1 MSKKSKAKDV
11 WKKNAF
17 AEIKT
22 RLPYMIPWQ
31 RLDEN
36 GIIHNKDDSLQ
47 ITFSYRPL
55 DIESATEQEL
65 VINTARMNN
74 ILRRLGTGWVVYM
87 EAQRRK
93 SEDYIPAK
101 MAHPLTQMMEDER
114 REYFKD
120 GEHFENTYYF
130 TLLYAPPTTKL
141 ERKFFSWFFNE
152 SEDVKDLEVEIDEK
166 VHDFLHQAE
175 IVFGLLSELLPECRV
190 LAPEETLTYLHS
202 TVSDRY
208 HKVKVPYPAM
218 MLDSFL
224 YDSDFAT
231 ELQPILGNSH
241 CRIVTI
247 LYYTPQANAGFLDPL
262 NALGFEYRW
271 VSRFI
276 FLDKSDANKEM
287 ENYKAA
293 WNQQTKGITQ
303 RFQEIITRKESP
315 EINETAILK
324 KDEVSLA
331 MQELNMDY
339 VGYGYYSMSVIVLDE
354 NEEDV
359 KKKAMDIMKTMNNL
373 GFTAKIEDLNAG
385 EAWFGSLPG
394 VYRANVRRNM
404 VSTLNFC
411 HMAPASDI
419 WAGEKMNKHLNGP
432 TLLYA
437 DTVGSVP
444 FRLSLHQG
452 DVGHAMVIGPTGS
465 GKSVLLNALEA
476 HFQKYPDSRM
486 FIFDKAAS
494 SRAMTLGVGG
504 NFYNL
509 GTEGESELSFQPLAK
524 VDNENE
530 KTWASEWLYNFLR
543 LENFPVT
550 PREKELIWDALNN
563 LVDMPE
569 SQRTISIFVGLVQ
582 DLELRQAF
590 APLTRGG
597 SYGKLFDSNVDRFG
611 SGRWQVFEMETLMNT
626 PAIVPATLD
635 YLFHRIESQLKEDG
649 APSMIVLDE
658 CWLYLK
664 NPIFAEKL
672 REYFKDM
679 RKKNTGIIFATQ
691 NLSDIADSEI
701 ASTVIGNCPTQIFLP
716 NIKATNEHN
725 SALYRSFGLND
736 RQIQIL
742 AQSMPRRQYY
752 LTTPRGNRLFELSL
766 QPVEKA
772 FFTATSKEDQ
782 IMIDQ
787 LLREYPHEEFTWRWL
802 EYKRLPEQA
811 AKIRG
816 GNDVQSKGHSA

>member
-1 MSKKSKAKDV
+1 MSKKSKPKDV
-11 WKKNAF
+11 WGKNAF
-17 AEIKT
+17 AEIKS

-31 RLDEN
+31 RIDEN
-36 GIIHNKDDSLQ
+36 GIIYNKDDSLQ
-47 ITFSYRPL
+47 MTFSYRPL

-65 VINTARMNN
+65 VINTARLNN
-74 ILRRLGTGWVVYM
+74 ILRRLGTGWVVNM

-93 SEDYIPAK
+93 SEDYMTAK
-101 MAHPLTQMMEDER
+101 MSHPLTQIMEDER
-114 REYFKD
+114 REYFQSGD
-120 GEHFENTYYF
+120 HFENTYYF
-130 TLLYAPPTTKL
+130 TILYAPPTTKL
-141 ERKFFSWFFNE
+141 ERKFFSWFFKD
-152 SEDVKDLEVEIDEK
+152 SAPVKELEVEIDEK
-166 VHDFLHQAE
+166 VRDFLHQAE
-175 IVFGLLSELLPECRV
+175 IVFGLLDELLPDCRV
-190 LAPEETLTYLHS
+190 LTPDETLTYLHS

-208 HKVKVPYPAM
+208 HKVRVPYPAM
-218 MLDSFL
+218 MLDSYL
-224 YDSDFAT
+224 YDSDFAG
-231 ELQPILGNSH
+231 ELQPKLGDSH

-247 LYYTPQANAGFLDPL
+247 LYYAPQANAGFLDPL
-262 NALGFEYRW
+262 NNLGFEYRW

-276 FLDKSDANKEM
+276 FLDKSDANTEM

-303 RFQEIITRKESP
+303 RLQEIITRKESP
-315 EINETAILK
+315 EVNETALIK
-324 KDEVSLA
+324 KDEISLA
-331 MQELNMDY
+331 IQDLNMDY
-339 VGYGYYSMSVIVLDE
+339 VGYGYYSMSVIVLDQD
-354 NEEDV
+354 EDEV
-359 KKKAMDIMKTMNNL
+359 KKKAMEILKAINNL
-373 GFTAKIEDLNAG
+373 GFTAKIEDLNSG

-419 WAGEKMNKHLNGP
+419 WAGEKMNEHLKGP

-437 DTVGSVP
+437 DTIGSVP
-444 FRLSLHQG
+444 FRLSLHQD
-452 DVGHAMVIGPTGS
+452 DVGHAMIVGPTGA
-465 GKSVLLNALEA
+465 GKSVLLNTLEA
-476 HFQKYPDSRM
+476 HFQKYPGSRM

-494 SRAMTLGVGG
+494 SRALTLALGG

-509 GTEGESELSFQPLAK
+509 GVEGNGELSFQPLAQI
-524 VDNENE
+524 DNENE
-530 KTWASEWLYNFLR
+530 RSWAAEWLYNFLR
-543 LENFPVT
+543 LENFSIT
-550 PREKELIWDALNN
+550 PREKELIWDALNT
-563 LVDMPE
+563 LADMPD
-569 SQRTISIFVGLVQ
+569 SQRTLSIFVGLVQ
-582 DLELRQAF
+582 DQELRQAF
-590 APLTRGG
+590 GPLTKGG

-635 YLFHRIESQLKEDG
+635 YLFHRIEAQLKEDG

-701 ASTVIGNCPTQIFLP
+701 ANTVMGNCPTQIFLP

-725 SALYRSFGLND
+725 MALYRSFGLND
-736 RQIQIL
+736 RQIHIL
-742 AQSMPRRQYY
+742 SQAMPRRQYY
-752 LTTPRGNRLFELSL
+752 LTTPKGNRLFELSL

-772 FFTATSKEDQ
+772 FVTATSKEDQ

-787 LLREYPHEEFTWRWL
+787 LLREYPREEFTWRWL
-802 EYKRLPEQA
+802 EYKHLPEEA
-811 AKIRG
+811 AKIRRQK
-816 GNDVQSKGHSA
+816 NEQKEQSA